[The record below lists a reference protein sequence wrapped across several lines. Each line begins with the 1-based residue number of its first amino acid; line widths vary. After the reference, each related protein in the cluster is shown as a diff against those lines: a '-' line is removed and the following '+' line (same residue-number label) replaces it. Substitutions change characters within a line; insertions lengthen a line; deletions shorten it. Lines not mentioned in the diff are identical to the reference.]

1 MYSSTTAIVDV
12 IVNDNTKLMR
22 GRNGHTGKQFYT
34 IVDIHSVALRLYLA
48 TLNCN

>member
-12 IVNDNTKLMR
+12 IVNTKLMR
-22 GRNGHTGKQFYT
+22 GRNGHIGKQFYT

-48 TLNCN
+48 TLNYN

>member
-12 IVNDNTKLMR
+12 IVDNTKLMR

-34 IVDIHSVALRLYLA
+34 TVDIHSVALRLYLA